1 MSPAESANHA
11 LSIRPTENF
20 RIPAIIADVGA
31 EAAKRFSESFRNT
44 LMPSGFVRS
53 VRTALDGA
61 GRTGAARW
69 GQVTALQLGLR

>member
-1 MSPAESANHA
+1 
-11 LSIRPTENF
+11 
-20 RIPAIIADVGA
+20 
-31 EAAKRFSESFRNT
+31 
-44 LMPSGFVRS
+44 MPSGFVRS